1 VRVGRHRLK
10 EIGTRRG
17 LAHDREH
24 RAVTAE
30 QFGPYVLESLLGAGG
45 MGQVFRAHDTRRDR
59 RVALKL
65 LAESAPV
72 DDDCLARFRREQ
84 HVAARLTD
92 PHIVP
97 IHDFGE
103 IDGRLF
109 LDMRLVEGRD
119 LGQVLAD
126 DGPLDATSSTL
137 GVRT

>member
-1 VRVGRHRLK
+1 
-10 EIGTRRG
+10 
-17 LAHDREH
+17 
-24 RAVTAE
+24 
-30 QFGPYVLESLLGAGG
+30 